1 MKLSVPRAT
10 YANVTATLALVVA
23 LGGTGY
29 AAVNLPKNS
38 VGSKQIVNDS
48 IKSVDVKNNGL
59 KGADVDESTL
69 SPVPRAATAAD
80 ADALGG
86 RSLRG
91 LLQWALV
98 DSEGTLISSSGSV
111 SSTGLGVG
119 RFRVDFPGAVGGC
132 GMNANVT
139 SGAPV
144 ADDATLSSAFALVA
158 RSSASA
164 SSVVVQTRDDAG
176 TLAGRP
182 FVVTVQC

>member
-1 MKLSVPRAT
+1 MQLSVPRPS
-10 YANVTATLALVVA
+10 YANVTATLALVIA

-38 VGSKQIVNDS
+38 VGSKQIQNSSVKSADVRND
-48 IKSVDVKNNGL
+48 GL
-59 KGADVDESTL
+59 EGADVDESTL
-69 SPVPRAATAAD
+69 STVPRAAD

-91 LLQWALV
+91 ISQWAVV

-111 SSTGLGVG
+111 SASGLGVG
-119 RFRVDFPGAVGGC
+119 RFRVDFPSPVGGC
-132 GMNANVT
+132 GMNATVT
-139 SGAPV
+139 SAGPVSDGA
-144 ADDATLSSAFALVA
+144 TMTSAFALVA
-158 RSSASA
+158 RSS
-164 SSVVVQTRDDAG
+164 SSPNSVMVQTRDDAG